1 VSAVEIILPVLS
13 AIVGYVLRHINV
25 FGHPAGG
32 SAAAPALP
40 PHTVVAPL
48 PQGGVDLRALLTHE
62 LGVVLRSVLQSLE
75 GGGGAGTPP
84 PKQ

>member
-1 VSAVEIILPVLS
+1 VNATEIIIPILS
-13 AIVGYVLRHINV
+13 AIVGYVLRHVNI

-62 LGVVLRSVLQSLE
+62 LGVVLRSVLRSLE
-75 GGGGAGTPP
+75 GGDGAGTPS